1 MWLYQLRIAWKSA
14 RRNPGHTALVLA
26 GIAVGVAVSTL
37 FAATRHSFAR
47 DPIPEKSGVLHYVR
61 MDNWDPLRSYPGEVP
76 RPPTQITYRDMN
88 AIMKSKIPVRQAG
101 MFKASLYVY
110 PDPQVGRPTRELV
123 RMTFADFF
131 PMFDVPFKY
140 GGGWDR
146 RADEGPER
154 VVVISEEVN
163 DRLFGGGD
171 SVGKTVRIDTGEFRV
186 VGVMARWRPSVKFY
200 DVTQQWFSA
209 PEGIFMP
216 FHLVRPMGIR
226 TAGNSDGWKS
236 PPAPGP
242 EGFLASETCWIQMWV
257 ELPDA
262 AAVAAYQSFLD
273 SYVREEKKAGRF
285 ERPLDN
291 RVTPLRAWL
300 TEQKVVPG
308 QATALFIVSLLF
320 LGVCSLN
327 LMGLLL
333 GKFLARAP
341 EIGVRRA
348 LGARRRDI
356 FVQHLLECEL
366 VALSGGG
373 LGLLLSIG
381 GLEVING
388 WSKGV
393 FGRSDLFGADLT
405 MAGFAVAAALV
416 AGLLAGVYPA
426 YRVCRLPPALHLKL
440 Q

>member
-1 MWLYQLRIAWKSA
+1 
-14 RRNPGHTALVLA
+14 
-26 GIAVGVAVSTL
+26 
-37 FAATRHSFAR
+37 
-47 DPIPEKSGVLHYVR
+47 
-61 MDNWDPLRSYPGEVP
+61 
-76 RPPTQITYRDMN
+76 
-88 AIMKSKIPVRQAG
+88 
-101 MFKASLYVY
+101 
-110 PDPQVGRPTRELV
+110 
-123 RMTFADFF
+123 
-131 PMFDVPFKY
+131 
-140 GGGWDR
+140 
-146 RADEGPER
+146 
-154 VVVISEEVN
+154 
-163 DRLFGGGD
+163 
-171 SVGKTVRIDTGEFRV
+171 VRIDTGEFRV
-186 VGVMARWRPSVKFY
+186 VGVMARWRPSIKFY
-200 DVTQQWFSA
+200 DVTQEWFSA

-216 FHLVRPMGIR
+216 FNLLRPMSIR
-226 TAGNSDGWKS
+226 TAGNTDGWKS
-236 PPAPGP
+236 PPVPGP
-242 EGFLASETCWIQMWV
+242 EGFLASESCWIQMWV

-273 SYVREEKKAGRF
+273 SYTREERKAGRF
-285 ERPLDN
+285 QRPLDN

-300 TEQKVVPG
+300 TEQKVVPR

-320 LGVCSLN
+320 LAVCSLN

-366 VALSGGG
+366 VALTGGG

-381 GLEVING
+381 GLQIING
-388 WSKGV
+388 WTKGV
-393 FGRSDLFGADLT
+393 FGRSDIFGADLT

-416 AGLLAGVYPA
+416 AGLLAGMYPA